1 MARNIE
7 NIDFKNFLPHR
18 GSMLMVTDLLAIDNE
33 SVSSGLPIQKDCVF
47 VNKKGFLTEP
57 GLIENAAQTSTA
69 IVGQS
74 FFQIDDVKGESNQL
88 VGYISA
94 IKKVEIFQLPK
105 VGDYITTK
113 ASLVSRLDTNKMC
126 ICVINCSTF
135 IGDKLI
141 VDCTFNFL
149 IHEV

>member
-1 MARNIE
+1 MKRNIE
-7 NIDFKNFLPHR
+7 NKDFKNFLPHR
-18 GSMLMVTDLLAIDNE
+18 GTMLMVKDLLAIDEE
-33 SVSSGLPIQKDCVF
+33 SVSSGLPILENCIFIKNGV
-47 VNKKGFLTEP
+47 LTEA

-74 FFQIDDVKGESNQL
+74 FFSEDDITGESNQL

-105 VGDYITTK
+105 IGEYLTTK
-113 ASLVSRLDTNKMC
+113 AELVSRLDTESVC
-126 ICVINCSTF
+126 ICNVKCSTF
-135 IGDKLI
+135 IEDKLI

>member
-1 MARNIE
+1 MSRSIE
-7 NIDFKNFLPHR
+7 NKDFKDFLPHR
-18 GSMLMVTDLLAIDNE
+18 GVMLMVKDLLGIDDE
-33 SVSSGLPIQKDCVF
+33 SVSSGLPILESCIF
-47 VNKKGFLTEP
+47 VNNGILTES

-74 FFQIDDVKGESNQL
+74 FFSEDDVTGESNKV

-94 IKKVEIFQLPK
+94 IKKVEIFNLPK
-105 VGDYITTK
+105 VGEYITTR
-113 ASLVSRLDTNKMC
+113 ASLISRFDTDSVC
-126 ICVINCSTF
+126 ICHIKCSTF
-135 IGDKLI
+135 IENKLI

>member
-1 MARNIE
+1 MSRNIE
-7 NIDFKNFLPHR
+7 NKDFINFLPHR
-18 GSMLMVTDLLAIDNE
+18 GTMLMVKDLLGIDE
-33 SVSSGLPIQKDCVF
+33 KSVSSGLPILDSCIF
-47 VNKKGFLTEP
+47 VKNGYLTEA

-74 FFQIDDVKGESNQL
+74 FFSEDDLTGESNKL

-94 IKKVEIFQLPK
+94 IRKVEVFDLPK
-105 VGDYITTK
+105 VGAYLTTK
-113 ASLVSRLDTNKMC
+113 ASLVSRLDTESVC
-126 ICVINCSTF
+126 ICNVKCSTF
-135 IGDKLI
+135 IENKLI

>member
-1 MARNIE
+1 MSRNLE
-7 NIDFKNFLPHR
+7 NKDFKNFLPHR
-18 GSMLMVTDLLAIDNE
+18 GTMLMIKDLLGIDDE
-33 SVSSGLPIQKDCVF
+33 SVSSGLPILDSCIF
-47 VNKKGFLTEP
+47 VKNGLLTEA

-74 FFQIDDVKGESNQL
+74 FFSEDDLTGESNKL

-94 IKKVEIFQLPK
+94 IKKVEVFQLPK
-105 VGDYITTK
+105 VGDYLTTK
-113 ASLVSRLDTNKMC
+113 ASLVSRLDTDSVC
-126 ICVINCSTF
+126 ICNVKCSTF
-135 IGDKLI
+135 IENKLI

>member
-1 MARNIE
+1 MGRNIKHK
-7 NIDFKNFLPHR
+7 DFRIFLPHR
-18 GSMLMVTDLLAIDNE
+18 GAMLMVKDLLEIDNE
-33 SVSSGLPIQKDCVF
+33 FVSSSFPIQKDCVF
-47 VNKKGFLTEP
+47 VNNKGFLTEP

-74 FFQIDDVKGESNQL
+74 FFQEDDVTGESNQL

-105 VGDYITTK
+105 VGDYITSK
-113 ASLVSRLDTNKMC
+113 ALLVSRWDTNNMC
-126 ICVINCSTF
+126 VCVINSSTF
-135 IGDKLI
+135 IEDKLI
-141 VDCTFNFL
+141 VDCAFNFL

>member
-1 MARNIE
+1 MSRNIE
-7 NIDFKNFLPHR
+7 NKDFKNFLPHR
-18 GSMLMVTDLLAIDNE
+18 GSMLMVKDLLAIDDE
-33 SVSSGLPIQKDCVF
+33 SVSSGLPIHKDCVF
-47 VNKKGFLTEP
+47 VNKKGYLNES

-74 FFQIDDVKGESNQL
+74 FFQEDDVTGESNQL

-94 IKKVEIFQLPK
+94 IKKVEIFQLPQI
-105 VGDYITTK
+105 GEYITTK

-126 ICVINCSTF
+126 ICIIKSSTF

>member
-1 MARNIE
+1 MGRNIE
-7 NIDFKNFLPHR
+7 HKDFRNFLPHR
-18 GSMLMVTDLLAIDNE
+18 GAMLMVKDILEIDIE
-33 SVSSGLPIQKDCVF
+33 SVSSGFLIQKDCVF
-47 VNKKGFLTEP
+47 VNNKGFLTET

-74 FFQIDDVKGESNQL
+74 FFQEDDVTGESNQL

-105 VGDYITTK
+105 VGDYITSK
-113 ASLVSRLDTNKMC
+113 ALLVSRWDTNNMC
-126 ICVINCSTF
+126 VCVINSSTF
-135 IGDKLI
+135 IEDKLI
-141 VDCTFNFL
+141 VDCAFNFL

>member
-1 MARNIE
+1 
-7 NIDFKNFLPHR
+7 
-18 GSMLMVTDLLAIDNE
+18 MLMVKDLLEIDNE
-33 SVSSGLPIQKDCVF
+33 FVSSSFPIQKDCVF
-47 VNKKGFLTEP
+47 VNNKGFLTET

-74 FFQIDDVKGESNQL
+74 FFQEDDVTGESNQL

-105 VGDYITTK
+105 VGDYITSK
-113 ASLVSRLDTNKMC
+113 ALLVSRWDTNNMC
-126 ICVINCSTF
+126 VCVINSSTF
-135 IGDKLI
+135 IEDKLI
-141 VDCTFNFL
+141 VDCAFNFL

>member
-1 MARNIE
+1 MKRDLE
-7 NIDFKNFLPHR
+7 NKDFKNFLPHR
-18 GSMLMVTDLLAIDNE
+18 GSMLMVKDLLAIDDE
-33 SVSSGLPIQKDCVF
+33 SVSSGLPILESCIF
-47 VNKKGFLTEP
+47 VKNGVLTEA

-74 FFQIDDVKGESNQL
+74 FFSEDDLTGESNKL

-94 IKKVEIFQLPK
+94 IRKVELFQLPK
-105 VGDYITTK
+105 IGAYLTTK
-113 ASLVSRLDTNKMC
+113 ASLVSRLDTDSVC
-126 ICVINCSTF
+126 ICNVKCSTF
-135 IGDKLI
+135 VENKLI

>member
-7 NIDFKNFLPHR
+7 NKDFKNFLPHR
-18 GSMLMVTDLLAIDNE
+18 GSMLMVKDLLAIDDD
-33 SVSSGLPIQKDCVF
+33 SVSSGLPILNDCIF
-47 VNKKGFLTEP
+47 VNNKGFFTEP

-74 FFQIDDVKGESNQL
+74 FFKEDDVTGESNQL

-94 IKKVEIFQLPK
+94 IRKVEVFQLPK

-113 ASLVSRLDTNKMC
+113 ASLVSRLDTNDMC

-135 IGDKLI
+135 IEDKLI

>member
-1 MARNIE
+1 MKKNIE
-7 NIDFKNFLPHR
+7 NKDFKTFLPHR
-18 GSMLMVTDLLAIDNE
+18 GAMLMVKDLLGIDNE
-33 SVSSGLPIQKDCVF
+33 SVSSGLPILEDCIFVKDGV
-47 VNKKGFLTEP
+47 LTEP

-74 FFQIDDVKGESNQL
+74 FFSEDDITGESNKL

-94 IKKVEIFQLPK
+94 IKKVEIFHLPK
-105 VGDYITTK
+105 VGEYITTK
-113 ASLVSRLDTNKMC
+113 ASLVSRFDTDSIC
-126 ICVINCSTF
+126 ICNINCSTF
-135 IGDKLI
+135 IDDKLI

>member
-1 MARNIE
+1 MSGNIE
-7 NIDFKNFLPHR
+7 NRDFKTFLPHR
-18 GSMLMVTDLLAIDNE
+18 GSMLLVKDLLGIDNE
-33 SVSSGLPIQKDCVF
+33 SVSSGLPILESCIF
-47 VNKKGFLTEP
+47 VKNGVLTEP

-74 FFQIDDVKGESNQL
+74 FFSEDDITGESNKV

-94 IKKVEIFQLPK
+94 IKKVEIFGLPK
-105 VGDYITTK
+105 VGEYITTK
-113 ASLVSRLDTNKMC
+113 ASLVSRFDTDSVC
-126 ICVINCSTF
+126 ICNINCTTF

>member
-1 MARNIE
+1 MSRNIE
-7 NIDFKNFLPHR
+7 NKDFKNFLPHR
-18 GSMLMVTDLLAIDNE
+18 GTMLMVKDLLGIDE
-33 SVSSGLPIQKDCVF
+33 KSVSSGLPILDSCIF
-47 VNKKGFLTEP
+47 VKNGYLTEA

-74 FFQIDDVKGESNQL
+74 FFSEDDLTGESNKL

-94 IKKVEIFQLPK
+94 IRKVEVFDLPK
-105 VGDYITTK
+105 VGAYLTTK
-113 ASLVSRLDTNKMC
+113 ASLVSRLDTESVC
-126 ICVINCSTF
+126 ICNVKCSTF
-135 IGDKLI
+135 IENKLI

>member
-1 MARNIE
+1 MGRDIE
-7 NIDFKNFLPHR
+7 NKDFKNFLPHR
-18 GSMLMVTDLLAIDNE
+18 GSMLMVKDLLAIDDD
-33 SVSSGLPIQKDCVF
+33 SVSSGLPILNDCIF
-47 VNKKGFLTEP
+47 VNNKGFLTEP

-74 FFQIDDVKGESNQL
+74 FFKEDDVTGESNQL

-94 IKKVEIFQLPK
+94 IKKVEVFQLPK
-105 VGDYITTK
+105 VGDYLTTK
-113 ASLVSRLDTNKMC
+113 ASLVSRLDTNDMC
-126 ICVINCSTF
+126 ICIINCSTF
-135 IGDKLI
+135 IDDKLI